1 MFVVREGTIVNLA
14 AIVVAAGASTRAGG
28 SVPKPYRNLG
38 SEPVLAHTIRSLLRH
53 ERVRTMRV
61 VIGAGHEEYF
71 EQVASSMNDVRLLS
85 PVFGGATRG
94 ESVLAGLESVEAEH
108 VIVHD
113 GARPFPDHSA
123 TEILMDRLQRHD
135 AVFLALP
142 VHDTL
147 CYIDSDGTIARGPD
161 RYNLWRAQTPQGFRR
176 NAILHAYRAVG
187 TCETDDI
194 SVARAAGVRAV
205 AVPGSEA
212 NLKITVPEDFGVAA
226 RILGQDTIFSGKHAP
241 HFDNSGLP
249 GARDLDENGEGRN
262 QPMDQS
268 SRENEERGL
277 DTRVGN
283 GFDVHGFTE
292 GDNVVLCGVR
302 IPFDKSLDGHSDADV
317 GFHAVTD
324 ALLGAVAAGD
334 IGHWFPPSDDAWR
347 GADSGHFLEIAAGH
361 VREAG
366 YRIANIDCTIICELP
381 KIKPHI
387 DEMCKRIARVAG
399 IARHRVSVKATTTE
413 GLGFPGRG
421 EGIAAMATATVARP

>member
-1 MFVVREGTIVNLA
+1 MREGAIVNIS

-28 SVPKPYRNLG
+28 GVPKPYRNLG
-38 SEPVLAHTIRSLLRH
+38 GEPILAHAIRSLLQH
-53 ERVRTMRV
+53 EQIGTLRV
-61 VIGAGHEEYF
+61 VIGAGHEAYF
-71 EQVASSMNDVRLLS
+71 EKVASTMNDDRLLS

-94 ESVLAGLESVEAEH
+94 ESVLAGLESVETEH

-113 GARPFPDHSA
+113 GARPFPDQSA
-123 TEILMDRLQRHD
+123 TEILLDKLQRHD

-161 RYNLWRAQTPQGFRR
+161 RQNLWRAQTPQGFRR
-176 NAILHAYRAVG
+176 NAILRAYRAVG
-187 TCETDDI
+187 TGETDDI
-194 SVARAAGVRAV
+194 SVARSAGVHAV

-226 RILGQDTIFSGKHAP
+226 RILGQDSTSSGKDALQS
-241 HFDNSGLP
+241 DKSGLP
-249 GARDLDENGEGRN
+249 GPRDVDEHGERQN
-262 QPMDQS
+262 RPMDQS
-268 SRENEERGL
+268 ASEDEDRGL
-277 DTRVGN
+277 EIRVGN

-292 GDNVVLCGVR
+292 GDNVILCGVR

-334 IGHWFPPSDDAWR
+334 IGHWFPPSDDTWR
-347 GADSGHFLEIAAGH
+347 GADSGHFLEIAAAH

-366 YRIANIDCTIICELP
+366 FRIANIDCTIICELP
-381 KIKPHI
+381 RIKPHI
-387 DEMCKRIARVAG
+387 EEMSERVARVAG

>member
-1 MFVVREGTIVNLA
+1 MRKGTIVNLA

-28 SVPKPYRNLG
+28 SVPKPYRILG
-38 SEPVLAHTIRSLLRH
+38 DEPVLAHTIRSLMQH
-53 ERVRTMRV
+53 ERIRALRV
-61 VIGAGHEEYF
+61 VIGAGHEAYF
-71 EQVASSMNDVRLLS
+71 EQVANTMHDVRLLS

-113 GARPFPDHSA
+113 GARPFPEHSA
-123 TEILMDRLQRHD
+123 TEILMDKLQWHD

-147 CYIDSDGTIARGPD
+147 CYIDSDGTVARGPD
-161 RYNLWRAQTPQGFRR
+161 RQDLWRAQTPQGFRR
-176 NAILHAYRAVG
+176 NALLHAYRAVG
-187 TCETDDI
+187 TGETDDI

-226 RILGQDTIFSGKHAP
+226 RILGQDTTSSRNDALLS
-241 HFDNSGLP
+241 DESCLP
-249 GARDLDENGEGRN
+249 GSRDVDDNGERQN
-262 QPMDQS
+262 QPIDQS
-268 SRENEERGL
+268 SRDNVERGL

-292 GDNVVLCGVR
+292 GDNVILCGVR

-334 IGHWFPPSDDAWR
+334 IGHWFPPYDDTWR

-387 DEMCKRIARVAG
+387 DEMCERIARVAG

-421 EGIAAMATATVARP
+421 EGIAAMATATVARS